1 MSSKTGMIDKRFASL
16 AVMVLA
22 MGAMAARG
30 EVTVFGHGDSGQAG
44 FDRSVQNDESS
55 PECANCT
62 FGVDGGNDL
71 GNGLKAIYR
80 LDWDYDGEK
89 SASRDRWLGISGN
102 FGEVKLGTLSTRYK
116 SEGVIPDPVYRASSL
131 NEFGV
136 PSVQAGHNA
145 VTNRSVD
152 QDGGIGLSYEN
163 AGVLIF
169 ADYVS
174 GKTAKDDTAYKV
186 GAKVATDDFA
196 VFGQYRIDTGMTDGE
211 QIDTPDENTDIWFL
225 GGSLDMGDTS
235 IYAGYGQ
242 GGDGVN
248 TGALTGYNSW
258 EVVGVHS
265 LDKLTSIY
273 AGYSGTGCI
282 DKNTDACN
290 KAGTD
295 GIVDDKFSLGI
306 RHKF

>member
-1 MSSKTGMIDKRFASL
+1 MIDKRVAGLVVVTL
-16 AVMVLA
+16 AV
-22 MGAMAARG
+22 GAMAARG
-30 EVTVFGHGDSGQAG
+30 EVTVFGHGNSSQAG
-44 FDRSVQNDESS
+44 FEGPGSGAESS
-55 PECANCT
+55 RECTNCT

-80 LDWDYDGEK
+80 LDLDYDGEN

-131 NEFGV
+131 DEPGV
-136 PSVQAGHNA
+136 MHAHGHNT
-145 VTNRSVD
+145 VTNDSVEK
-152 QDGGIGLSYEN
+152 DGGIGLSYEN

-174 GKTAKDDTAYKV
+174 GNSAKDDTAYKV
-186 GAKVATDDFA
+186 GAKVATENFA
-196 VFGQYRIDTGMTDGE
+196 VFGQYRIDTGMAGGE
-211 QIDTPDENTDIWFL
+211 LTDTPDENTDIWFL
-225 GGSLDMGDTS
+225 GGSLNMGDTS

-242 GGDGVN
+242 GDDGVN
-248 TGALTGYNSW
+248 TGSLSGYNSW
-258 EVVGVHS
+258 EVVGVHT
-265 LDKLTSIY
+265 LGKLTSIY

-282 DKNTDACN
+282 DKSADACN
-290 KAGTD
+290 KAGTE